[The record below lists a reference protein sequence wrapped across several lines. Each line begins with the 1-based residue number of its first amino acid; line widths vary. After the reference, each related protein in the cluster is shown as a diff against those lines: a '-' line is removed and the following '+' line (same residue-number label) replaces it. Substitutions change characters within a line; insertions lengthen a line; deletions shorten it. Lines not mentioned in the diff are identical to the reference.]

1 MRGGIPPRKTSGQRL
16 HIGFVSTR
24 LSGTDG
30 VSLEVVKW
38 DHVLAGMGHERFYF
52 AGELSWPPER
62 SYHVPE
68 AHFQHPDIV
77 AINADLFDDYTRTET
92 TSRRIYHLKDHLKH
106 HLRTFVR
113 QYHIDLLIVENA
125 LSLPMNVPLG
135 LALAELIAETD
146 MPTIAHHH
154 DFWWE
159 RSRYA
164 VHAAGDYLQGAFP
177 PNLPSIRHVVINS
190 FAQAQL
196 ALRTGISAVPIPNV
210 MDFDHPPPPPDAYA
224 ADIRQALD
232 IPPDAF
238 FVLQPTRIVPRKRI
252 EHAIELVRR
261 LNLPAV
267 LVISHASGDEGS
279 AYAQYLQ
286 EYATLMG
293 VTVRMAADRIAY
305 HRGRTADG
313 DKVYSLADAY
323 QHADLVTYP
332 SAIEGFGN
340 AFLETIYYKRPLVMS
355 AYPIFRT
362 DIQPKGFRVIAF
374 EDFVDDAT
382 VEQARNIL
390 LHPEKAEAMC
400 EHNYRIGQR
409 YFSYRTLEK
418 RLAALL
424 SECFGD

>member
-1 MRGGIPPRKTSGQRL
+1 MSAVIPPRKTSAHHL
-16 HIGFVSTR
+16 HVGFVSTR

-30 VSLEVVKW
+30 VSLEVIKW
-38 DHVLAGMGHERFYF
+38 DHVLAAMGHERFYF
-52 AGELSWPPER
+52 AGELSWPEER
-62 SYHVPE
+62 SYLVPE
-68 AHFQHPDIV
+68 AHFQHPDV
-77 AINADLFDDYTRTET
+77 QAINADLFDDYTRTET
-92 TSRRIYHLKDHLKH
+92 TSRRVGELKAHLKH
-106 HLRTFVR
+106 HLRAFIR

-146 MPTIAHHH
+146 IPTIAHHH

-159 RSRYA
+159 RTRYA
-164 VHAAGDYLQGAFP
+164 VHAAGDYLQAAFP

-210 MDFDHPPPPPDAYA
+210 MDFEHPPPPPDVYA
-224 ADIRQALD
+224 EDIRKALA
-232 IPPDAF
+232 IPENAYF
-238 FVLQPTRIVPRKRI
+238 ILQPTRIVPRKRI

-261 LNLPAV
+261 LDLPAV
-267 LVISHASGDEGS
+267 LVISHASGDEGND
-279 AYAQYLQ
+279 YAQYLK

-305 HRGRTADG
+305 HRGRTPAG
-313 DKVYSLADAY
+313 EKVYALADAY

-340 AFLETIYYKRPLVMS
+340 AFLEAIYYKRPLVMS

-374 EDFVDDAT
+374 QDFVDDAT
-382 VEQARNIL
+382 VTQTRHLL
-390 LHPEKAEAMC
+390 LHPEEAQAMC
-400 EHNYRIGQR
+400 EHNYQLGRR

-424 SECFGD
+424 SDCFGD